1 VSTAVL
7 GLTSRKRGLRS
18 IDRRTPVT
26 YSTGVMKSRF
36 AYLIALTALTL
47 ASLCAGP
54 VPITPAQLGPNIGAN
69 DVVFGPS
76 GQPEYLVCP
85 TDVSGCGGAFTE
97 RIGGIN
103 ATIWCVDSQLSA
115 NWGDTYPA
123 YIEDLNGTP
132 GPFDANHVHYA
143 GVTTAGP
150 GGWSYSLSGLN
161 VGIDPNSAKTRFEL
175 AAILISQY
183 QPGASMPDNTAY
195 NQAIQDAIWRLTE
208 NNSAQTLTNP
218 NADAWVTFA
227 ENSLNSMSSASVSSF
242 FSQWAV
248 VSGGW
253 DPTTFFSGQHQY
265 QTFLVQVT
273 PEPRFYGLLLVGL
286 LSLCG
291 IVYRRRVAA

>member
-1 VSTAVL
+1 
-7 GLTSRKRGLRS
+7 
-18 IDRRTPVT
+18 
-26 YSTGVMKSRF
+26 MKSRF
-36 AYLIALTALTL
+36 AYLIAFTALTL
-47 ASLCAGP
+47 TSLCAGP
-54 VPITPAQLGPNIGAN
+54 VPITPAQLGYNPS
-69 DVVFGPS
+69 VTFGPS

-85 TDVSGCGGAFTE
+85 ADVSGGCGGAFTE
-97 RIGGIN
+97 NIGGIN
-103 ATIWCVDSQLSA
+103 ATIWCVDSQLDVH
-115 NWGDTYPA
+115 WGDTYPA

-132 GPFDANHVHYA
+132 GPFDANHVHYD

-150 GGWSYSLSGLN
+150 GGWSYSLPGLN
-161 VGIDPNSAKTRFEL
+161 AGIDPNSAKTRFEL

-208 NNSAQTLTNP
+208 NNSPQTLTNP

-253 DPTTFFSGQHQY
+253 DLASGTFSGTQY

-286 LSLCG
+286 LGLCG
-291 IVYRRRVAA
+291 VISRRRVAA

>member
-1 VSTAVL
+1 
-7 GLTSRKRGLRS
+7 
-18 IDRRTPVT
+18 
-26 YSTGVMKSRF
+26 MKSRF
-36 AYLIALTALTL
+36 KYLIAFTALTL

-54 VPITPAQLGPNIGAN
+54 VPITPAQLGPNTGAN

-76 GQPEYLVCP
+76 GQPEYLICP
-85 TDVSGCGGAFTE
+85 ADVNGCGGAFTE

-103 ATIWCVDSQLSA
+103 ATIWCVDSQLGA
-115 NWGDTYPA
+115 HWGDTYPA

-132 GPFDANHVHYA
+132 GPFDKDHVHYMN
-143 GVTTAGP
+143 VTTFTGGL
-150 GGWSYSLSGLN
+150 GGWSYSLGGL
-161 VGIDPNSAKTRFEL
+161 GLATPDSARTRYEL

-183 QPGASMPDNTAY
+183 IPNSAMPDGGSSCGTATCTE
-195 NQAIQDAIWRLTE
+195 NKSIQDAIWRLTE
-208 NNSAQTLTNP
+208 NNNATP
-218 NADAWVTFA
+218 NLSGAINVATPAGYTDWIAYAAHMLST
-227 ENSLNSMSSASVSSF
+227 EPSSF
-242 FSQWAV
+242 FDQWAV

-253 DPTTFFSGQHQY
+253 DGTTFSGTQY